1 MASPIKRGFFAIG
14 RFFKK
19 MWFYVWN
26 ILRAVWRIILGLGTV
41 KGLLALFISF
51 TIYYGWA
58 VALIVI
64 GTIYAKYQ
72 WMMAVGMSV
81 IVFWA
86 GPFTP
91 FFPILIITTLF
102 IQRYILRDKKTQS
115 FTEIYKQYLG
125 ESKMSEEDERLLEKI
140 DEVVDDDYLDFIESP
155 SLEIKEKG
163 EKKDESND

>member
-1 MASPIKRGFFAIG
+1 M
-14 RFFKK
+14 KK
-19 MWFYVWN
+19 ILLYVWN
-26 ILRAVWRIILGLGTV
+26 ILRAVWRVILGLGTV

-58 VALIVI
+58 VALIII

-72 WMMAVGMSV
+72 WMIAVGMSV

-91 FFPILIITTLF
+91 FFPILITTTLF

-125 ESKMSEEDERLLEKI
+125 ESEMSEEDEKELENEKI
-140 DEVVDDDYLDFIESP
+140 S
-155 SLEIKEKG
+155 SKNQKN
-163 EKKDESND
+163 KRN

>member
-1 MASPIKRGFFAIG
+1 MASLIKRVFFAIG

-19 MWFYVWN
+19 IWFYVWN
-26 ILRAVWRIILGLGTV
+26 ILCAVWRIILGLGTV
-41 KGLLALFISF
+41 KGLLAIFISF

-72 WMMAVGMSV
+72 WMIAVGMSV

-91 FFPILIITTLF
+91 FFPILIMTTLF

-115 FTEIYKQYLG
+115 FTEIYKHYLG
-125 ESKMSEEDERLLEKI
+125 ESKMSEEDEK
-140 DEVVDDDYLDFIESP
+140 
-155 SLEIKEKG
+155 KG
-163 EKKDESND
+163 EEI